1 MDRALQQGDPAI
13 AERRAAAPRAREG
26 LLALP
31 LACFFLFFFFA
42 PLALLAG
49 ISLRVTPQFEGWG
62 LVQYAKFAGDSFN
75 WSVLGQ
81 TLLLGVKTVA
91 LTACIGVPL
100 GLLFMEAPRRLQPIL
115 LFVIVLPLL
124 TSVVVRTFAWIV
136 ILGREGLV
144 NYALINLGLVTVPL
158 RLLHTEMG
166 LVVALSQIEMP
177 LMLLPL
183 ISVMSRLDPNLKD
196 ASAAL
201 GAGRWRTL
209 FRVTLPLSLPGLVA
223 GCLLVFASSVTAFV
237 SQTIIGGGRM
247 VLMPF
252 YIWQQATTLFNW
264 PFAATI
270 SMILLVSVLAV
281 VTTLNALGRRSRA
294 LANG

>member
-1 MDRALQQGDPAI
+1 VDRAVQQGDPAI
-13 AERRAAAPRAREG
+13 AERRAVAPREREG
-26 LLALP
+26 LLTLP
-31 LACFFLFFFFA
+31 LALFFLLFFLA
-42 PLALLAG
+42 PLGLLAG
-49 ISLRVTPQFEGWG
+49 ISLRVTPQFAGWG
-62 LVQYAKFAGDSFN
+62 PQQYAKFAGDAFN

-81 TLLLGVKTVA
+81 TLLLGVKTVVV
-91 LTACIGVPL
+91 TACIGVPI
-100 GLLFMEAPRRLQPIL
+100 GLLFMEAPRRLQPAL
-115 LFVIVLPLL
+115 LFIIVLPLL

-136 ILGREGLV
+136 ILGREGLLNSV
-144 NYALINLGLVTVPL
+144 LMGLGVVTTPIRLLGTELGLVI
-158 RLLHTEMG
+158 
-166 LVVALSQIEMP
+166 ALSQIEMP

-264 PFAATI
+264 PFAATL
-270 SMILLVSVLAV
+270 SMVLLVSVLAV
-281 VTTLNALGRRSRA
+281 VTTLNALGRRTRA
-294 LANG
+294 LAAG